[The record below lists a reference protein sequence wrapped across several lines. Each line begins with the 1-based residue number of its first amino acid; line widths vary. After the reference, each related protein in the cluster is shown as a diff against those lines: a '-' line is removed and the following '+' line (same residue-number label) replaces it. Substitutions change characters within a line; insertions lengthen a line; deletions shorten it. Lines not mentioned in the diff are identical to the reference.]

1 MSSGHT
7 VGLNAA
13 PMNIGLYQSAS
24 ALSALERWQDSVS
37 QNITSSQTTG
47 YRKRTVNFSTQPA
60 GELHANPRSK
70 IGRDAGSGMTFPKVN
85 HGINF
90 VSGETQ
96 PTRRELDVA
105 IQGDGF
111 FEVQQLDGSKAYTRS
126 GEFRMRADRTLTTA
140 SGASVLSD
148 GGAPITFVA
157 GAGPITINRDGSIF
171 QGETSL
177 GRIAVQK
184 FADPSALNPIAGGF
198 FTASPAAQPQR
209 VDEPELLQGYLEG
222 SNVTAL
228 REMVD
233 LVLISR
239 AYEAN
244 QKMIKAVDDQMQK
257 TLEALT

>member
-1 MSSGHT
+1 
-7 VGLNAA
+7 
-13 PMNIGLYQSAS
+13 MNIGLYQSAS

-47 YRKRTVNFSTQPA
+47 FRKRTVNFSTQEA
-60 GELHANPRSK
+60 GELHTDLRSR
-70 IGRDAGSGMTFPKVN
+70 IGRDAGTAMSFPKVN

-90 VSGETQ
+90 VGGETQ

-105 IQGDGF
+105 IQGEGF
-111 FEVQQLDGSKAYTRS
+111 FELQRADGAKVYSRS
-126 GEFRMRADRTLTTA
+126 GEFQLRADRTLVTA
-140 SGASVLSD
+140 SGEEVLTD
-148 GGAPITFVA
+148 GGSPITLIA
-157 GAGPITINRDGSIF
+157 GGGALTINRDGSIF

-177 GRIAVQK
+177 GKLSVQK
-184 FADPSALNPIAGGF
+184 FANPAGLTPVAGGYF
-198 FTASPAAQPQR
+198 SAGGMQSER
-209 VDEPELLQGYLEG
+209 VDEPELMQGYLEG

-244 QKMIKAVDDQMQK
+244 QKMIKAVDDQMGK
-257 TLEALT
+257 TLEALG